1 MTVTDTV
8 VSQNKELTMP
18 RIRAIETA
26 EAAPRAKALLD
37 GVQKKLGMTPN
48 LMRTMA
54 NAPAALE
61 AYLGFSNSLGQSS
74 LSPKLR
80 EQVALTVGEL
90 NRCQYC
96 LAAHNALGK
105 MAGLGD
111 EEIADSRRGAS
122 TDRKTEAIL
131 QFARQIVTERGW
143 VSDEDVQSIRD
154 VGVTDAEIA
163 EIVAT
168 VALNIFTNYF
178 NHVAGTAVDF
188 PEVEPAAAP
197 ACDC

>member
-1 MTVTDTV
+1 
-8 VSQNKELTMP
+8 MP
-18 RIRAIETA
+18 RIKAIETA
-26 EAAPRAKALLD
+26 EAAPKAKALLD

-54 NAPAALE
+54 NSPAVLE

-80 EQVALTVGEL
+80 EQIALTVGEV

-96 LAAHNALGK
+96 LAAHCALGK

-111 EEIADSRRGAS
+111 EEIADSRRGVS
-122 TDRKTEAIL
+122 PDRKTEAVL
-131 QFARQIVTERGW
+131 RFARKVVTERGW
-143 VSDEDVQSIRD
+143 VSDEDAQSMRA
-154 VGVTDAEIA
+154 VGVTDAEIV

-178 NHVAGTAVDF
+178 NHVAGTEVDF
-188 PEVEPAAAP
+188 PEVEAAEAP
-197 ACDC
+197 ACSC

>member
-1 MTVTDTV
+1 
-8 VSQNKELTMP
+8 MP
-18 RIRAIETA
+18 RLKAVETTQA
-26 EAAPRAKALLD
+26 DPKAKALLE

-54 NAPAALE
+54 NSPAVLD
-61 AYLGFSNSLGQSS
+61 AYLGFSNSLGRSS

-80 EQVALTVGEL
+80 EQIALSVGEV

-96 LAAHNALGK
+96 LAAHSALGK

-111 EEIADSRRGAS
+111 EEIADSRRGTS
-122 TDRKTEAIL
+122 TDRKAEAIL
-131 QFARQIVTERGW
+131 QFARKIVAERGW
-143 VSDEDVQSIRD
+143 VSDDDVRSIRAA
-154 VGVTDAEIA
+154 GVNDTEIS

-178 NHVAGTAVDF
+178 NHVAGTEVDF
-188 PEVEPAAAP
+188 PEVEPAQAP
-197 ACDC
+197 ACEC